1 MSLYVDLP
9 IFSPLIKERLFAY
22 NLVKEMIGMS
32 QGIYDKR
39 WEQKFIL
46 PEQRAALL
54 NRKREVQKI
63 EKPILDEYQLEDMA
77 RTICEAMEF
86 NSVLVIGIYRD
97 GFIEEVTGHV
107 HYIDEVKQKLHV
119 KDLKGDTRFIAFD
132 SLITVVVYKG
142 CI

>member
-1 MSLYVDLP
+1 MGHDIPV
-9 IFSPLIKERLFAY
+9 FSPLIKERLF
-22 NLVKEMIGMS
+22 KEMIGMHE
-32 QGIYDKR
+32 GIYDKR

-63 EKPILDEYQLEDMA
+63 EKPILDEYQLEEMA

-86 NSVLVIGIYRD
+86 NSVLVISVYRD

-107 HYIDEVKQKLHV
+107 HYINEVKQKLHV
-119 KDLKGDTRFIAFD
+119 KDLKGDTWFIALD
-132 SLITVVVYKG
+132 SLLTIEAYER
-142 CI
+142 

>member
-1 MSLYVDLP
+1 MN
-9 IFSPLIKERLFAY
+9 E
-22 NLVKEMIGMS
+22 
-32 QGIYDKR
+32 GIYDKR

>member
-1 MSLYVDLP
+1 MSLSVGLP

-54 NRKREVQKI
+54 SRKREVQKI
-63 EKPILDEYQLEDMA
+63 EKPSLDEYQLEEMA

-86 NSVLVIGIYRD
+86 NSVLVIGVYKD
-97 GFIEEVTGHV
+97 GFIEDVTGHV
-107 HYIDEVKQKLHV
+107 HYINEVKQKLHV
-119 KDLKGDTRFIAFD
+119 KDLKGDTWFITFD
-132 SLITVVVYKG
+132 SLLTVVANE
-142 CI
+142 

>member
-1 MSLYVDLP
+1 
-9 IFSPLIKERLFAY
+9 
-22 NLVKEMIGMS
+22 MS

-63 EKPILDEYQLEDMA
+63 EKPILNEYQMEEMA

-86 NSVLVIGIYRD
+86 NSVLVISVYRD

-107 HYIDEVKQKLHV
+107 HYINEVKQKLHV
-119 KDLKGDTRFIAFD
+119 KDLKGDTWFIAFD
-132 SLITVVVYKG
+132 SLLSVGTFEVG
-142 CI
+142 R

>member
-1 MSLYVDLP
+1 
-9 IFSPLIKERLFAY
+9 
-22 NLVKEMIGMS
+22 MS
-32 QGIYDKR
+32 QGIHDKI

-63 EKPILDEYQLEDMA
+63 EKPILDEYQLEEMA

-86 NSVLVIGIYRD
+86 NSILVISVYRD

-107 HYIDEVKQKLHV
+107 HYINEVKQKLHI
-119 KDLKGDTRFIAFD
+119 KDLKGDT
-132 SLITVVVYKG
+132 
-142 CI
+142 